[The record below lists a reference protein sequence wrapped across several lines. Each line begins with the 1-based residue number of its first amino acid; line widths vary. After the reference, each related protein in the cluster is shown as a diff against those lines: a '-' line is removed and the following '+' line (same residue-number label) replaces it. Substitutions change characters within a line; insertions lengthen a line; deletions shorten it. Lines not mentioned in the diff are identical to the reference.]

1 MILNFCGKESKWPNL
16 ENHIPDIANE
26 DQEVK
31 TTVSINA
38 VRIEGDILSNMVEL
52 ISTWKKLL
60 QVIVF
65 VMKSVKRLK
74 KISADGNVLTV
85 EDLRTAEVIVF
96 QHYQEK

>member
-65 VMKSVKRLK
+65 VMKFVKRLK

-96 QHYQEK
+96 QYYQEK